1 MLRVITYGRFQFF
14 PEFEISFI
22 RNEILIGVGR
32 RNFSAASETRL
43 ISDKTFIVAIK
54 KEKEKRKLDFSFLR
68 RLKRKNSTLILVY
81 KFSRFNNSN
90 KRIRL

>member
-43 ISDKTFIVAIK
+43 ISDKTFIVV
-54 KEKEKRKLDFSFLR
+54 R
-68 RLKRKNSTLILVY
+68 
-81 KFSRFNNSN
+81 
-90 KRIRL
+90 